1 MIVHVGR
8 FRRHGHREFWGIV
21 ENSIVKP
28 FDVDLNSTG
37 AFLRRVTGSSDKI
50 EDLLSDESFA
60 LSHIEVLSPITK
72 PCRVICQGKNYLD
85 HLLDTGV
92 REEDKKYN
100 MFFNKSSASIVSPG
114 SPIVRPM
121 GVRLLDYEI
130 ELGLVI
136 KAPVNRRIDVDSSRL
151 CEYVGGIIIGND
163 ISARDIQLPQ
173 SQFFKGKSYRSFCP
187 LGPFMAIIDG
197 EDMKY
202 IENLTVE
209 LKVNKLVRQSS
220 STSNMIYKPHETL
233 SELSHF
239 SDLDPGDII
248 LTGTPKG
255 TALSHKKG
263 FRALFRSLLSE
274 SKRWELFINDQEES
288 GRYLKPGDIIESRI
302 FSSDGKVDLGLQ
314 RNTVVDEEEV
324 NCAGNY
330 L

>member
-1 MIVHVGR
+1 LIVHVGR
-8 FRRHGHREFWGIV
+8 FRHHRQKDFWGIV
-21 ENSIVKP
+21 EKGFVRPI
-28 FDVDLNSTG
+28 DVDFNSTG
-37 AFLRRVTGSSDKI
+37 AFLKRVMGSSYKI
-50 EDLLSDESFA
+50 KDFLSDESFD
-60 LSHIEVLSPITK
+60 LSDLEFLSPITK

-85 HLLDTGV
+85 HLLDTGI
-92 REEDKKYN
+92 REEDKQFN

-114 SPIVRPM
+114 SPIFRPV

-136 KAPVNRRIDVDSSRL
+136 KAPVNRKIEIDSSKL
-151 CEYVGGIIIGND
+151 QEYVGGLIIGND

-187 LGPFMAIIDG
+187 LGPFMAIVDG

-202 IENLTVE
+202 IENLTIE
-209 LKVNKLVRQSS
+209 LKVNGLVKQSA

-239 SDLDPGDII
+239 SDLDPGDVI

-255 TALSHKKG
+255 TALSQKKG
-263 FRALFRSLLSE
+263 FRAWFRRLLSE
-274 SKRWELFINDQEES
+274 SKRWELFIKDQEES

-302 FSSDGKVDLGLQ
+302 FSSDGKVNLGLQ
-314 RNTVVDEEEV
+314 RNTVVDEGEA
-324 NCAGNY
+324 NYAGNY

>member
-1 MIVHVGR
+1 MILHVGR
-8 FRRHGHREFWGIV
+8 FRRHKQKDFWGMV
-21 ENSIVKP
+21 EMGFVKP
-28 FDVDLNSTG
+28 VDVDLNSTG
-37 AFLRRVTGSSDKI
+37 AFLRTVTESPDNI
-50 EDLLSDESFA
+50 EDLLSDAAFD
-60 LSHIEVLSPITK
+60 LSDLEVLSPITK

-85 HLLDTGV
+85 HLLDTGI

-136 KAPVNRRIDVDSSRL
+136 KAPVNRKIEVDSSRL
-151 CEYVGGIIIGND
+151 HEYVGGIIIGND

-187 LGPFMAIIDG
+187 LGPFMAIVDG

-209 LKVNKLVRQSS
+209 LKVNGVVKQSA

-233 SELSHF
+233 SELSRF
-239 SDLDPGDII
+239 SDLEPGDVI

-263 FRALFRSLLSE
+263 FRARLRNLLSE
-274 SKRWELFINDQEES
+274 SKKWELFIKEQEES

-302 FSSDGKVDLGLQ
+302 FSSDGKVNLGLQ

-324 NCAGNY
+324 DYAGNY

>member
-1 MIVHVGR
+1 LIIHVGR
-8 FRRHGHREFWGIV
+8 FRRHGHKDFWGIV
-21 ENSIVKP
+21 EKGFVKP
-28 FDVDLNSTG
+28 FEVEFNSTG
-37 AFLRRVTGSSDKI
+37 AFLRKVTESPDEI
-50 EDLLSDESFA
+50 EDLLSDKTLD
-60 LSHIEVLSPITK
+60 LSDLEVLSPITK

-85 HLLDTGV
+85 HLLDTGI

-136 KAPVNRRIDVDSSRL
+136 KAPVNRKIDVDFSKL
-151 CEYVGGIIIGND
+151 HEYVGGMIIGND

-173 SQFFKGKSYRSFCP
+173 TQFFKGKSYRSFCP
-187 LGPFMAIIDG
+187 VGPFMAIVDG

-202 IENLTVE
+202 IENLTIE
-209 LKVNKLVRQSS
+209 LKVNGLVKQST

-239 SDLDPGDII
+239 SDLDPGDVI

-255 TALSHKKG
+255 TALSNKKG
-263 FRALFRSLLSE
+263 FRAWFRKLPSE
-274 SKRWELFINDQEES
+274 SKKWELFIRDQEKS
-288 GRYLKPGDIIESRI
+288 GRYLKTGDIIESRI
-302 FSSDGKVDLGLQ
+302 FSLDGRVNLGLQ
-314 RNTVVDEEEV
+314 RNTVVDEEEIDH
-324 NCAGNY
+324 ARNY